1 MTFDAWNAVDFSP
14 SDTLSGIGD
23 SLMPAVEGLVSDV
36 QAGAGK
42 LTELAEKVPN
52 AVPDVSAL
60 AGMADELRGRLAGLM
75 TGSVSVLCV
84 HPWQQG
90 VGDRKGDYAWLTPEN
105 ALASLSAR
113 CVPAC
118 LTGDAPQGG
127 AALVLVVTAPESFRV
142 YGCARR
148 VQQRFSAP

>member
-1 MTFDAWNAVDFSP
+1 MFDAWNAVDFSP

-60 AGMADELRGRLAGLM
+60 AGMAGPLRVPSDASVTHLVWATGGGMVPEDEMAKYLA
-75 TGSVSVLCV
+75 
-84 HPWQQG
+84 
-90 VGDRKGDYAWLTPEN
+90 KG
-105 ALASLSAR
+105 
-113 CVPAC
+113 
-118 LTGDAPQGG
+118 Q
-127 AALVLVVTAPESFRV
+127 
-142 YGCARR
+142 
-148 VQQRFSAP
+148 

>member
-1 MTFDAWNAVDFSP
+1 
-14 SDTLSGIGD
+14 
-23 SLMPAVEGLVSDV
+23 MPAVEGLVSDV

-105 ALASLSAR
+105 ALASLSPGASR
-113 CVPAC
+113 PA
-118 LTGDAPQGG
+118 
-127 AALVLVVTAPESFRV
+127 
-142 YGCARR
+142 
-148 VQQRFSAP
+148 

>member
-1 MTFDAWNAVDFSP
+1 
-14 SDTLSGIGD
+14 
-23 SLMPAVEGLVSDV
+23 MPAVEGLVSDV

-84 HPWQQG
+84 HPWQPGRRGQE
-90 VGDRKGDYAWLTPEN
+90 RRL
-105 ALASLSAR
+105 
-113 CVPAC
+113 CVAHPGERPC
-118 LTGDAPQGG
+118 LPFRPVRPGLPDGG
-127 AALVLVVTAPESFRV
+127 RAAGGRRA
-142 YGCARR
+142 GARR
-148 VQQRFSAP
+148 DRS